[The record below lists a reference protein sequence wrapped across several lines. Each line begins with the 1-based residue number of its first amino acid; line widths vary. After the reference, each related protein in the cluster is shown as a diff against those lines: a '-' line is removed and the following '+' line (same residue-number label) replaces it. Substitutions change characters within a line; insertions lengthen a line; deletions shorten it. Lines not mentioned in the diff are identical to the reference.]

1 MKEAPQKPGSY
12 KVLIVTDSK
21 DEKENVQQ
29 LLGSEFGSLL
39 ATEISSEGLQLLIKF
54 KPTILILA
62 FASVIKAKKFYLAL
76 YQQNKQISAT
86 PHQTLLLCKGSES
99 EEAYQLYKRGMVD
112 DYVADRPMYDP
123 FRLRLS
129 VAQAL
134 NRRNAASN
142 NSWLNHQVNKVTQ
155 GLFQLN
161 QLVNNKM
168 QTGVNYQ
175 NESVNLFE
183 SFTHDLAKDLKQL
196 EQNISLLSSESG
208 DPINQQELGKH
219 FKAFNT
225 NTLQAGSKQVLDS
238 LKKSQG
244 ELKTINTEYRN
255 AATNMKQAQEKKPV
269 IEVMI
274 VEDDDMY
281 REMVTTML
289 ESGGMHAMGVADGNS
304 AINNLQFR
312 KPDVI
317 LMDYMM
323 PGIDGISLLKQIKG
337 NSELKHIPVIMLT
350 GEKSREVIGKSV
362 SAGAS
367 KFIVKPSDRKTIIAT
382 INSVL
387 QATPPAKA

>member
-1 MKEAPQKPGSY
+1 MTAPPKKPGDY

-39 ATEISSEGLQLLIKF
+39 GTEITSEGLQLLIKF
-54 KPTILILA
+54 QPTVLVLA
-62 FASVIKAKKFYLAL
+62 FGSVIKAKKFYLAL
-76 YQQNKQISAT
+76 YQQNKMVSAT

-99 EEAYQLYKRGMVD
+99 EEAYDLYKRGMVD

-134 NRRNAASN
+134 NRRNTASN

-168 QTGVNYQ
+168 QTGVTYQ
-175 NESVNLFE
+175 DESITAFE
-183 SFTHDLAKDLKQL
+183 GFTRDLEGGLKQL
-196 EQNISLLSSESG
+196 EENLSSFSDEDG
-208 DPINQQELGKH
+208 ATLNKEKLGKH
-219 FKAFNT
+219 FKQFSDKT
-225 NTLQAGSKQVLDS
+225 VHAGSQQVINS
-238 LKKSQG
+238 LKKSQS
-244 ELKTINTEYRN
+244 ELGSIQNEYHQTANTIQ
-255 AATNMKQAQEKKPV
+255 KPVEKKPD

-281 REMVTTML
+281 REMVITML
-289 ESGGMHAMGVADGNS
+289 ESAGMHAMGVSDGNS

-312 KPDVI
+312 KPDII
-317 LMDYMM
+317 LLDYMM
-323 PGIDGISLLKQIKG
+323 PGIDGIQLLKQIKG
-337 NSELKHIPVIMLT
+337 NAELKDIPVIMLT

-367 KFIVKPSDRKTIIAT
+367 KFIVKPSDRATITAT
-382 INSVL
+382 INLVL
-387 QATPPAKA
+387 QATAAQA